1 MNNTFSSAVNVYDV
15 NGTRYAYGIWLRDAI
30 KNKFT
35 SPQIV
40 TNITAKDLDAYGFYL
55 ASSNENE
62 FSLNTIANITGNRYA
77 CGFQLSKSMNNSIN
91 HTEIHNVQAGTVAAG
106 INLSSL
112 PSGSDKNI
120 FNTGSI
126 SNISAAM
133 WWSIVSCEHS
143 ASNVFSYYTLSS
155 YPTTTSFTY
164 NNGIKIK
171 SVETPLPNPEELLST
186 GKYLNITNVTRDSWI
201 NLTIHYTNADVRNIN
216 ENSLGIYRWNGTG
229 WELVPSISNP
239 SQNFAQGNIST
250 FSQFS
255 LFGSQKKGQST
266 GVPTLT
272 PIGSI
277 LLVTLLLTTAI
288 IAIKRRERYRV

>member
-1 MNNTFSSAVNVYDV
+1 VYDV

-40 TNITAKDLDAYGFYL
+40 TNITAKDLDGYGIYL

-62 FSLNTIANITGNRYA
+62 FIFNNIANIRGNRYA
-77 CGFQLSKSMNNSIN
+77 CGFQLSKSRDNLISQTKINNVSAN
-91 HTEIHNVQAGTVAAG
+91 TVAYG
-106 INLSSL
+106 INLSSV
-112 PSGSDKNI
+112 PSGSDDNT

-133 WWSIVSCEHS
+133 WWSIISCEHS
-143 ASNVFSYYTLSS
+143 SNNVFSNYTLSS

-164 NNGIKIK
+164 NNGVKIK
-171 SVETPLPNPEELLST
+171 SVETPHPNPAELLNT
-186 GKYLNITNVTRDSWI
+186 GKYLNVTNLTATSWI
-201 NLTIHYTNADVRNIN
+201 NLTIHYTNTDVRNID

-277 LLVTLLLTTAI
+277 LLVTMLLTTAI
-288 IAIKRRERYRV
+288 IAIKRRDRYRI